1 MLSEM
6 SPDRER
12 SQSTPSPHDVLRD
25 MWTNRRREAA
35 SDLESLCSTLESLVQ
50 SPTDDE
56 IRSRAQLLAHQLAG
70 VFGIFGFSESK
81 ATMAWIDTEL
91 TDPAILVETLLISAR
106 DLLTSLP

>member
-1 MLSEM
+1 
-6 SPDRER
+6 
-12 SQSTPSPHDVLRD
+12 

-70 VFGIFGFSESK
+70 VFGIFGLSDSK
-81 ATMAWIDTEL
+81 AEMARIDVEL
-91 TDPAILVETLLISAR
+91 ADLAIPVETLLGYAR
-106 DLLTSLP
+106 EILRSLP